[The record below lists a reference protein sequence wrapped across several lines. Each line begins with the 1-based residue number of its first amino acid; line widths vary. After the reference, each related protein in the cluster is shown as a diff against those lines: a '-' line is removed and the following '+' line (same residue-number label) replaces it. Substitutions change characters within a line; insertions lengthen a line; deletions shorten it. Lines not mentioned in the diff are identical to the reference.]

1 MTAERFDFPGD
12 EGQILSGR
20 LELPDGPVAAYAL
33 IAHCF
38 TCTKDSVAAARIA
51 RALAARGYGV
61 LRFDFTGLGESG
73 GAFADSSFSGNI
85 ADIVAAARAMA
96 AVGRVVRLLIGHSLG
111 GAAVLAAAAAL
122 PDVRAVSTIGAP
134 ADVQHVRHLLGDGL
148 DALPAEGAAEV
159 SIGGRPFRLRRR
171 FLDDLAEQDQL
182 SRIGALH
189 RALLVLHSPQDA
201 IVGIDNASAIFLA
214 ARHPKSFVSLDHAD
228 HLLTRRQDADYV
240 AEVIAAWA
248 GRYLDSPTPLR
259 MDAQDGAVHVEET
272 GEGALQVEVRAG
284 GARFLADEPVEAG
297 GLGSGPT
304 PYDLLC
310 AALGACTAMTLRLY
324 AGRKRWPLGPLRIAV
339 GHARDAAHM
348 PADLF
353 TREIALA
360 GPLDAQQRAQLLAI
374 ADRCPVHR
382 TLSAGARI
390 VTADADRPQPLAA
403 ADSPGAHG
411 RAAASIL
418 AAEDSAG

>member
-1 MTAERFDFPGD
+1 MRVERFDFPGA
-12 EGQILSGR
+12 EGQVLSGR
-20 LELPDGPVAAYAL
+20 LELPDGPVRAYAL

-38 TCTKDSVAAARIA
+38 TCTKNSVAAARIA

-73 GAFADSSFSGNI
+73 GSFAESTFSGSI
-85 ADIVAAARAMA
+85 ADIVAAGRAMQA
-96 AVGRVVRLLIGHSLG
+96 AGREVRLLVGHSLG
-111 GAAVLAAAAAL
+111 GAAVLAASLEMPA
-122 PDVRAVSTIGAP
+122 VQAVSTIAAP
-134 ADVQHVRHLLGDGL
+134 ADVEHVRKLFGEGL
-148 DALPAEGAAEV
+148 ASLPAEGEAEV
-159 SIGGRPFRLRRR
+159 SIGGRPFRLRRS
-171 FLDDLAEQDQL
+171 FLDDLAAQDQQ
-182 SRIGALH
+182 SRIAQLR

-228 HLLTRRQDADYV
+228 HLLTRREDADYV
-240 AEVIAAWA
+240 AEIIAAWA
-248 GRYLDSPTPLR
+248 GRYVQSPAPLR
-259 MDAQDGAVHVEET
+259 SEAQDGAVHIEET

-324 AGRKRWPLGPLRIAV
+324 ARRKGWPVERLRVAV
-339 GHARDAAHM
+339 GHARDPAHA

-353 TREIALA
+353 TREIAMS
-360 GPLDAQQRAQLLAI
+360 GPLDAEQRARLLGI

-390 VTADADRPQPLAA
+390 VTADADRPEPLPAPE
-403 ADSPGAHG
+403 SPGAHG
-411 RAAASIL
+411 RAADSIL
-418 AAEDSAG
+418 AAEDSPG